1 MTTDIAVLSGPE
13 EVHKA
18 VGQSFGP
25 SEWITVTQEM
35 INTFAQA
42 TKDFQWIHVDTERA
56 KTQSPF
62 GTTIA
67 HGYLTLSLGPALL
80 EEILTFSGFSMV
92 LNYGLDRVRFPNP
105 VPTGSKL
112 RMTATISKVDDFVGG
127 CQTTMQFSFELD
139 GQEKPAC
146 VADVVFRQYS

>member
-1 MTTDIAVLSGPE
+1 MTTDIAVLNGPDE
-13 EVHKA
+13 LRAA
-18 VGQSFGP
+18 VGKSFGP
-25 SEWITVTQEM
+25 SEWITVSQEM
-35 INTFAQA
+35 INTFAEA
-42 TKDFQWIHVDTERA
+42 TRDFQWIHVDTERA

-105 VPTGSKL
+105 VPTGSNL
-112 RMTATISKVDDFVGG
+112 RMTATVSKVDTFEGG
-127 CQTTMQFSFELD
+127 CQTTMQLAFELQ
-139 GQEKPAC
+139 GQDKPAC
-146 VADVVFRQYS
+146 VADIIFRQYN